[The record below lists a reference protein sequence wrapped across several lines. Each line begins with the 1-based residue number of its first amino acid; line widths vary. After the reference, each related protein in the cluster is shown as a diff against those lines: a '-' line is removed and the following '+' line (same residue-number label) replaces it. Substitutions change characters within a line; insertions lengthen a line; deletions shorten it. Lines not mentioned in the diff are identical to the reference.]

1 MSTTFTPPAQIVRG
15 EQAAHAHARVV
26 AAVPP
31 HERCDYEY
39 DTPQEVLNLDN
50 DLRDAGVPIRRWIVG
65 PIDDPVA
72 VAFCFRATWNTP
84 RHTFWGHIRVLPH
97 AQHLGIGAELL
108 QKVQQWAATAG
119 AQALRVVAHPGMSDA
134 FLARHGFAHIGT
146 EQLYALTLPLQTP
159 IMPRELPAH
168 IRLTTLAALLESD
181 SDAMEQVCTLH
192 AAISLDV
199 PMPDELI
206 VTLSKFRRLLGEDVN
221 PAHYLLAFVDDQLIG
236 ESILME
242 DDDDSQVMW
251 QHATGVLPAFRGLGV
266 AKILKIAAIE
276 LAQSLEIRELRTWM
290 ETSNAPIRKVNH
302 ALGFNESNQPGSVIH
317 IYECTV
323 KNGQDGRG

>member
-1 MSTTFTPPAQIVRG
+1 MSTTSTPPAQIVRG

-50 DLRDAGVPIRRWIVG
+50 DLRDAGVPIRRWILG
-65 PIDDPVA
+65 PIDDPDA

-108 QKVQQWAATAG
+108 HKVQQWAATAG

-146 EQLYALTLPLQTP
+146 EQLYTLELPLHTP
-159 IMPRELPAH
+159 IMPQELPAH
-168 IRLTTLAALLESD
+168 IRLTTLAELLESD

-242 DDDDSQVMW
+242 DDDDAHVMW

-276 LAQSLEIRELRTWM
+276 LAQSLGIRELRTWM

-302 ALGFNESNQPGSVIH
+302 ALGFNESSHPGSVIH
-317 IYECTV
+317 IYECAV

>member
-1 MSTTFTPPAQIVRG
+1 MSTTTTLTAQIVRG
-15 EQAAHAHARVV
+15 QEAAHSHARVV

-31 HERCDYEY
+31 LERCDYEY
-39 DTPQEVLNLDN
+39 ATSEEINNFDT

-65 PIDDPVA
+65 PIDHPVA

-84 RHTFWGHIRVLPH
+84 RHTFWAHVRVLPQ
-97 AQHLGIGAELL
+97 AQHLGVGFDLL

-119 AQALRVVAHPGMSDA
+119 AQALRVMSHPNSNDK
-134 FLARHGFAHIGT
+134 FLQRNGFTHIGT
-146 EQLYALTLPLQTP
+146 EQLFSLKLPCYKPEVTVN
-159 IMPRELPAH
+159 LPAH
-168 IRLTTLAALLESD
+168 IQLTTLAEYLSKE

-206 VTLSKFRRLLGEDVN
+206 VTLSKFRRLLGEDVD
-221 PAHYLLAFVDDQLIG
+221 PKHYLLAFVDGQLIG

-242 DDDDSQVMW
+242 DDDDPQVMW

-266 AKILKIAAIE
+266 ALILKHAAIN
-276 LAQSLEIRELRTWM
+276 LAQSLGISELRTWM
-290 ETSNAPIRKVNH
+290 EMSNTPILKLNRS
-302 ALGFNESNQPGSVIH
+302 LGFAESTHSGSI
-317 IYECTV
+317 IYMYECMV

>member
-1 MSTTFTPPAQIVRG
+1 
-15 EQAAHAHARVV
+15 
-26 AAVPP
+26 
-31 HERCDYEY
+31 
-39 DTPQEVLNLDN
+39 VLNLDN
-50 DLRDAGVPIRRWIVG
+50 DLRDAGVPMRRWIVG

-108 QKVQQWAATAG
+108 HKVQQWAATAG

-146 EQLYALTLPLQTP
+146 EQLYTLELPLHTP
-159 IMPRELPAH
+159 IMPQELPAH
-168 IRLTTLAALLESD
+168 IRLTTLAELLESD

-242 DDDDSQVMW
+242 DDDDAHVMW

-266 AKILKIAAIE
+266 AKILKLAAIE

-302 ALGFNESNQPGSVIH
+302 ALGFNESSHPGSVIH

>member
-1 MSTTFTPPAQIVRG
+1 MRG

-26 AAVPP
+26 ATVPP

-39 DTPQEVLNLDN
+39 DTPQEVLHFDN

-84 RHTFWGHIRVLPH
+84 RHTFWAHIRVVPQ
-97 AQHLGIGAELL
+97 AQHHGIGAMLFQTVRL
-108 QKVQQWAATAG
+108 WAASAG
-119 AQALRVVAHPGMSDA
+119 AQALRVMAHPGTCEQ
-134 FLARHGFAHIGT
+134 FLHRHGFTHIGT
-146 EQLYALTLPLQTP
+146 EQLFTLSLPQTTAPLV
-159 IMPRELPAH
+159 IPAH
-168 IRLTTLAALLESD
+168 IRLTTLAALLATD
-181 SDAMEQVCTLH
+181 NDAMEQVCTLH

-221 PAHYLLAFVDDQLIG
+221 PAHYLLAYVNDQLVG

-242 DDDDSQVMW
+242 DDDESQVMW

-266 AKILKIAAIE
+266 AKILKIAAID
-276 LAQSLEIRELRTWM
+276 LAQSLGVRELRTWM

-302 ALGFNESNQPGSVIH
+302 ALGFQESQQPGSIIH
-317 IYECTV
+317 IFESPI
-323 KNGQDGRG
+323 KNGPDGLG

>member
-1 MSTTFTPPAQIVRG
+1 MSTTATPPAQIVRG

-39 DTPQEVLNLDN
+39 DTSQEVLHFDN

-84 RHTFWGHIRVLPH
+84 RHTFWAHVRVLPR
-97 AQHLGIGAELL
+97 AQHQGIGSELL

-119 AQALRVVAHPGMSDA
+119 AQALRVMAHPDTSDV
-134 FLARHGFAHIGT
+134 FLQHHGFVHIGT
-146 EQLYALTLPLQTP
+146 EQLFSLALPLPTP
-159 IMPRELPAH
+159 ITTHPLPAN
-168 IRLTTLAALLESD
+168 IRLTTLAELLTKD

-221 PAHYLLAFVDDQLIG
+221 PAQYLLAFVDDQLIG

-242 DDDDSQVMW
+242 DDDDAHVMW

-266 AKILKIAAIE
+266 AKILKIAAME
-276 LAQSLEIRELRTWM
+276 LAQSLGVRELRTWM
-290 ETSNAPIRKVNH
+290 ETSNAPIRKVNQ
-302 ALGFNESNQPGSVIH
+302 ALGFRESSHPGSVIH
-317 IYECTV
+317 IYECSV
-323 KNGQDGRG
+323 KNVQDGRG

>member
-26 AAVPP
+26 ATAPP

-39 DTPQEVLNLDN
+39 DTPQEVLHFDN

-65 PIDDPVA
+65 PIDNPVA

-84 RHTFWGHIRVLPH
+84 RHTFWAHVRVLPQ
-97 AQHLGIGAELL
+97 AQHLGIGSELL
-108 QKVQQWAATAG
+108 HKVQQWAATAG
-119 AQALRVVAHPGMSDA
+119 AQALRVVAHPQTSDA
-134 FLARHGFAHIGT
+134 FLQRHGFTHIGT

-159 IMPRELPAH
+159 IIPQHMPTH
-168 IRLTTLAALLESD
+168 IRLTTLATLLESD
-181 SDAMEQVCTLH
+181 GDAMEQVCTLH

-242 DDDDSQVMW
+242 DDDDTHVMW

-276 LAQSLEIRELRTWM
+276 LAQSLGVRELRTWM

>member
-1 MSTTFTPPAQIVRG
+1 MSTTVTPLAQIVRG
-15 EQAAHAHARVV
+15 EQAAYAHARVV
-26 AAVPP
+26 ATVPP

-39 DTPQEVLNLDN
+39 DTPQEVLHFDN

-84 RHTFWGHIRVLPH
+84 RHTFWAHIRVLPQ
-97 AQHLGIGAELL
+97 AQQLGIGAMLIHT
-108 QKVQQWAATAG
+108 VQQWAATAG
-119 AQALRVVAHPGMSDA
+119 AQALRVMAHPQKSDA
-134 FLARHGFAHIGT
+134 FLHRHGFTHIGT
-146 EQLYALTLPLQTP
+146 EQLYALTLPLQMP
-159 IMPRELPAH
+159 INALTMPAN
-168 IRLTTLAALLESD
+168 IRLTTLAALLAVD

-206 VTLSKFRRLLGEDVN
+206 VTLSKFRRLLGENVN
-221 PAHYLLAFVDDQLIG
+221 PDHYLLAFVDDQLIG

-242 DDDDSQVMW
+242 DDDDNQVMW

-266 AKILKIAAIE
+266 AKILKVAAIE
-276 LAQSLEIRELRTWM
+276 LAQSRGIRELRTWM
-290 ETSNAPIRKVNH
+290 ETSNAPIRKVNQ
-302 ALGFNESNQPGSVIH
+302 ALGFHESNEPGSVIH
-317 IYECTV
+317 IYECTI
-323 KNGQDGRG
+323 KNGQDERG

>member
-1 MSTTFTPPAQIVRG
+1 MSTTSTPPAQIVRG

-50 DLRDAGVPIRRWIVG
+50 DLRDAGVPFRRWIVG

-134 FLARHGFAHIGT
+134 FLQRHGFTHIGT
-146 EQLYALTLPLQTP
+146 EQLYTLELPLQTP
-159 IMPRELPAH
+159 IIPQDMPAH
-168 IRLTTLAALLESD
+168 IRLTTLAELLESD
-181 SDAMEQVCTLH
+181 GDAMEQVCTLH

-276 LAQSLEIRELRTWM
+276 LAQSLGIRELRTWM

-302 ALGFNESNQPGSVIH
+302 ALGFNESSHPGSVIH
-317 IYECTV
+317 IFECTV

>member
-1 MSTTFTPPAQIVRG
+1 MSTTFTPLAQVVRG
-15 EQAAHAHARVV
+15 EQAAYAHARVV
-26 AAVPP
+26 ATVPP

-39 DTPQEVLNLDN
+39 DTPQEVLHFDN

-84 RHTFWGHIRVLPH
+84 RHTFWAHIRVLPH
-97 AQHLGIGAELL
+97 AQHLGIGSELL
-108 QKVQQWAATAG
+108 HKVQQWAATAG
-119 AQALRVVAHPGMSDA
+119 AQALRVMAHPQTSDL
-134 FLARHGFAHIGT
+134 FLHRHGFTHIGT

-159 IMPRELPAH
+159 KIPLTTPTN
-168 IRLTTLAALLESD
+168 IRLTTLAVLLAAD

-221 PAHYLLAFVDDQLIG
+221 PDHYLLAFVDNQLVG

-242 DDDDSQVMW
+242 DDDDNQVMW

-266 AKILKIAAIE
+266 AKILKVAAIE
-276 LAQSLEIRELRTWM
+276 LAQSLGICELRTWM
-290 ETSNAPIRKVNH
+290 ETSNAPIRKVNQ
-302 ALGFNESNQPGSVIH
+302 ALGFHECNEPGSVIH
-317 IYECTV
+317 IYECTI
-323 KNGQDGRG
+323 KNGQDERG